1 MTQKTRER
9 RMDRKII
16 EMLQGGSSQR
26 AITEM
31 LHVGDRRVRRLK
43 LLAES
48 HGYLGEAPK
57 ALPPYPERL
66 FPDESGPT
74 STRSSEIDRALL
86 EMREWIK
93 ERLASGWQPVTVFE
107 EIGVPIGRS
116 SFYRFL
122 RRHDLYG
129 IGEHARTGLR
139 VVPEIVHRPGE
150 ALLLDWGKL
159 RDVIDP
165 ETGKKR
171 ILWAFV
177 GVLGFSRYLTVR
189 LVWSN
194 DIPTTM
200 GSIESM
206 LAELGGV
213 PERVTSD
220 NPKCFA
226 TEASKYEPLLNPAF
240 ERLAAHYSFR
250 IECLPPADPEKKGK
264 VERPMSYIRRLYQA
278 HGDVWRGLEESQAYL
293 DQKLVIANQRKHG
306 TTREQPVVQFKTIEA
321 LALRPLPALGYEP
334 ETFSSGI
341 VRRDGHVRFENKY
354 YSLEESF
361 TGKKV
366 IILGG
371 KSLISIYYEGKLIE
385 THERLTDPNR
395 SKSTK
400 PEHLKPWER
409 EMLDDSIYRRRAA
422 AIGPDVDRFVSR
434 VIARG
439 HGFVDTR
446 KIWGVLSLDK
456 SFPKER
462 INEACRTAVELDTLS
477 YRIVKSLCK
486 LTNHAE
492 SSSSPSP
499 TAPVA
504 PRASHHKFVRPLTV
518 YEKQLEFTLH

>member
-1 MTQKTRER
+1 MTQKTRAR
-9 RMDRKII
+9 RMDRRII
-16 EMLQGGSSQR
+16 EMLQGKSSLR
-26 AITEM
+26 TITET
-31 LHVGDRRVRRLK
+31 LRVGDRRVRRLR
-43 LLAES
+43 LRAEAY
-48 HGYLGEAPK
+48 GYLGEPPK
-57 ALPPYPERL
+57 LLPPYPEIL
-66 FPDESGPT
+66 FPDEGLATPP
-74 STRSSEIDRALL
+74 RSSEADQALL
-86 EMREWIK
+86 LKREWIT
-93 ERLASGWQPVTVFE
+93 ERLASGWQPVTVYE
-107 EIGVPIGRS
+107 ELGIPIGRS

-122 RRHDLYG
+122 LRHDLHG
-129 IGEHARTGLR
+129 LGERTRTSLR

-159 RDVIDP
+159 RDVLDP

-177 GVLGFSRYLTVR
+177 GVLGFSRFLTVR

-200 GSIESM
+200 SSIESM
-206 LAELGGV
+206 LREIGGV
-213 PERVTSD
+213 PERITSD

-226 TEASKYEPLLNPAF
+226 IEASRYEPLLNPAF
-240 ERLAAHYSFR
+240 ERLAAHYGFR
-250 IECLPPADPEKKGK
+250 IECLPPGDPEKKGK
-264 VERPMSYIRRLYQA
+264 VERPMSYVRRLYQA
-278 HGDVWRGLEESQAYL
+278 HGEKWLGIEESQTYI

-306 TTREQPVVQFKTIEA
+306 TTREQPVLQFKTLEQA
-321 LALRPLPALGYEP
+321 TLRSLPALAYEP

-354 YSLEESF
+354 YSLPESF

-366 IILGG
+366 ILLGG
-371 KSLISIYYEGKLIE
+371 KTHVSIYCEGKLIE
-385 THERLTDPNR
+385 THDRVTDPHR

-456 SFPKER
+456 SFPKDR
-462 INEACRTAVELDTLS
+462 INEACRTAVELDSLS
-477 YRIVKSLCK
+477 YRVVKSLCK
-486 LTNHAE
+486 LTDHPG
-492 SSSSPSP
+492 SPEDVDRGVP
-499 TAPVA
+499 EKKN
-504 PRASHHKFVRPLTV
+504 HHKFVRPLTV
-518 YEKQLEFTLH
+518 YEDQLELTLH